1 MICGGRYHIG
11 LRYTGGARMLLYLK
25 LKAGFIP
32 IIVPVVVRGLDV
44 DGELWLKLRLVP
56 SVPWVGAATW
66 AFVSLPRIKLN
77 LSPFRFFN
85 LMGMH
90 DKAINATF

>member
-1 MICGGRYHIG
+1 MFCGGRYHIG

-25 LKAGFIP
+25 LKAGFISM
-32 IIVPVVVRGLDV
+32 IIPVVVRGLDV

-66 AFVSLPRIKLN
+66 ALSLPRIKLN
-77 LSPFRFFN
+77 LSPFRIFN
-85 LMGMH
+85 LMGMR
-90 DKAINATF
+90 DNVTNATF